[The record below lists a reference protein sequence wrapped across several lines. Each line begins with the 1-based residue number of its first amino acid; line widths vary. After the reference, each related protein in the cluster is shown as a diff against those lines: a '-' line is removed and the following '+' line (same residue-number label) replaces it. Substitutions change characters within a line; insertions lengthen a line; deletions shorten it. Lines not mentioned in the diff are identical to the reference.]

1 MITHPFFL
9 ETDAGQVYAV
19 HHRPATGTHARGQ
32 VLVAA
37 PFNEE
42 MNRCRSMITMQA
54 RAWADIGWGTLL
66 IDLPGT
72 GDSDGDHRDAR
83 WATWIGTLQL
93 AWRWLQQQPGDTR
106 AIWGIRLGA
115 ILAAELHA
123 SLAAPAVPLLLWQPV
138 LDGKLHLTQF
148 LRVRMA
154 AQLDRTDL
162 PKETTQSM
170 RAQWAAGQSV
180 EVAGYEIHPDLAAS
194 IEAARLNSHPLAPG
208 SRIFWLEQAV
218 GQPAELSPASQAQ
231 LARWPG
237 AKVPVDTALFDGPA
251 FWQVHE
257 RMEAPNAVELTTQW
271 LGAQPIMST

>member
-1 MITHPFFL
+1 M
-9 ETDAGQVYAV
+9 
-19 HHRPATGTHARGQ
+19 RGQ

-54 RAWADIGWGTLL
+54 KAWVDIGWSTLL

-72 GDSDGDHRDAR
+72 GDSDGNHLDAR
-83 WATWIGTLQL
+83 WAAWIDALQV
-93 AWRWLQQQPGDTR
+93 AWRWLQQQPGDAW

-115 ILAAELHA
+115 ILAAEVHA
-123 SLAAPAVPLLLWQPV
+123 SIAEPAIPLLLWQPV

-170 RAQWAAGQSV
+170 RTQWAAGQPV
-180 EVAGYEIHPDLAAS
+180 EVAGYDIHPDLAIG
-194 IEAARLNSHPLAPG
+194 IEAARLGNQQLVPG
-208 SRIFWLEQAV
+208 SRLFWLEHAV
-218 GQPAELSPASQAQ
+218 SKSAELSPASQAQ

-237 AKVPVDTALFDGPA
+237 AEVSVDTALFEGPA

-271 LGAQPIMST
+271 LGAQPMVSP

>member
-1 MITHPFFL
+1 MITEPSFL
-9 ETDAGQVYAV
+9 ASGAGHVFAVY
-19 HHRPATGTHARGQ
+19 HRPAVGIALRGN
-32 VLVAA
+32 VLLAA

-42 MNRCRSMITMQA
+42 MNRCRSMVTLQA
-54 RAWADIGWGTLL
+54 KAWAEIGWGTLV

-72 GDSDGDHRDAR
+72 GDSEGEHGDAR
-83 WATWIGTLQL
+83 WLGWQQAL
-93 AWRWLQQQPGDTR
+93 AAAHQWLAARPAGLR

-123 SLAAPAVPLLLWQPV
+123 SLADPGVALLLWQPV

-154 AQLDRTDL
+154 AQLDRADL
-162 PKETTQSM
+162 PKETTASM

-180 EVAGYEIHPDLAAS
+180 EVAGYEIHPDLATH
-194 IEAARLNSHPLAPG
+194 IDAARLASHQPAAG
-208 SRIFWLEQAV
+208 SRVFWLEQAT
-218 GQPAELSPASQAQ
+218 GEPAEVTPASQAL

-237 AKVPVDTALFDGPA
+237 TAVQVDTALFNGPA

-257 RMEAPNAVELTTQW
+257 RLEAPHAVELTTQW
-271 LGAQPIMST
+271 MGRWPMPA